1 MIADILTLTD
11 TNHLWLE
18 IPETTIAKAWQ
29 QTRTFATPST
39 RWQAY
44 LNQLALAT
52 LLPWL
57 KEENN
62 SAKVSS
68 KNAWELFNGTSIET
82 DDFRLV
88 LVPTTAIDLE
98 EIRVPQEWLD
108 LPSLA
113 ADYYLAVEVNPDEAY
128 IRVYGYSTHTIIKNK
143 GTYDALDRTYSLE
156 RENLIADL
164 NVLWLSRQLCPTE
177 VLKNNLVALPSLAAT
192 QAQNLVDRLGNMSLV
207 IPRLEVPFTIWG
219 ALLENDN
226 WRQALIN
233 QRQGRQ
239 SKQWSVSNWL
249 ESGIVE
255 AAKQVGWKGLR
266 LQTNTFRGAAVT
278 SQLVGLSRQLTIE
291 GNAYEL
297 RILAVN
303 NKGEGVWRFELRHA
317 TIGKTIPQGYK
328 LRLLTDIGEGFEGN
342 EDVATKAE
350 EQLYIEVALNP
361 AEGLIWEVE
370 PQPDNYSRE
379 VLRF

>member
-18 IPETTIAKAWQ
+18 IPATKIALAWQ
-29 QTRTFATPST
+29 QTRTFANPST

-44 LNQLALAT
+44 LNQLALST

-57 KEENN
+57 KEETNN
-62 SAKVSS
+62 AKVFSR
-68 KNAWELFNGTSIET
+68 NAWELVNGTAIET

-98 EIRVPQEWLD
+98 ELRVPQEWLD

-128 IRVYGYSTHTIIKNK
+128 VRVYGYATHSQLKNR
-143 GTYDALDRTYSLE
+143 GTYDALDRTYSLPG
-156 RENLIADL
+156 ENLIADL

-177 VLKNNLVALPSLAAT
+177 ILRANIAALPSLGAT
-192 QAQNLVDRLGNMSLV
+192 QANNLVDRLGNTSLI

-255 AAKQVGWKGLR
+255 AAKQMGWKGLR
-266 LQTNTFRGAAVT
+266 LQTNTFRGAPVT
-278 SQLVGLSRQLTIE
+278 AQLVGLSRQLTIE
-291 GNAYEL
+291 GDAYEL
-297 RILAVN
+297 RILAVS
-303 NKGEGVWRFELRHA
+303 NKEEGIWRFELRHA
-317 TIGKTIPQGYK
+317 TLGKTIPQGYK
-328 LRLLTDIGEGFEGN
+328 LRLLTETGEGFEGN

-350 EQLYIEVALNP
+350 EHLYIEVSLNP
-361 AEGLIWEVE
+361 AEGVIWEIE

-379 VLRF
+379 VLQF